1 MYFINLEININR
13 FSIDLGQN
21 DLDITVQ
28 PLHGR
33 IKPQKELKLQIEL
46 MGVNKG
52 VFYSEFW

>member
-21 DLDITVQ
+21 DLDIIVQ

-33 IKPQKELKLQIEL
+33 IKPQKELKLRIEL
-46 MGVNKG
+46 MGVNEG